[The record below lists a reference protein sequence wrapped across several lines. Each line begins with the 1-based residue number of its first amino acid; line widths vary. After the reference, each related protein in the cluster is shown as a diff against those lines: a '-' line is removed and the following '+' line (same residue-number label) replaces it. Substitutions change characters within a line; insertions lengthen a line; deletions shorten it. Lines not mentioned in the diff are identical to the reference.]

1 MEIKTLKSGTDLFRG
16 AISIR
21 EVAAI
26 LILGL
31 GVSAIGVLLPMFTA
45 RVFDLILPSRD
56 QKSLN
61 QAVLGMFLVVCALH
75 ATELLTVLLRL
86 RLHARLSQ
94 RWKSE
99 MMLRILSLPLSF
111 FNQYS
116 VGEVLT
122 RAGMT
127 DAEEERLLVSAFMG
141 AFSGILSISSL
152 GVLFYFDVRA
162 GLISFAVGGGILGVA
177 VLSGRHKLGL
187 ERSALVDT
195 TGLRSFLLQIF
206 GAITKVQS
214 AGAESQFFSKW
225 SASFQRRQDTRL
237 AMNRIGGASAASSA
251 IIPWCGLA
259 GFLILDGMSSGV
271 FFAMFTAFTLFVS
284 GMQSLASAIS
294 DWITVTPLLERARP
308 IFSASPEQVRAGREP
323 GELSGRIEFRSVS
336 FRYSPEGRWIFKD
349 VSFRIEPGQFAAVV
363 GASGSGKSTLLKLL
377 LGFEEPTS
385 GEILYDDQ
393 PLSQL
398 DLRAVRRQIGTVL
411 QRDYLTAGNI
421 YENIAAVR
429 PIPLEQ
435 AWEAAQIA
443 GLESDLKKLP
453 LGMHSFVTSGGR
465 GFSGGERQ
473 RVMIARAVAGKPRL
487 LFMDEATSALDNQI
501 QAEVMGH
508 LKKLGLTRVMI
519 AHRLSTI
526 RDADLVLSLEGQR
539 LDVKS
544 LLLR

>member
-1 MEIKTLKSGTDLFRG
+1 
-16 AISIR
+16 
-21 EVAAI
+21 
-26 LILGL
+26 
-31 GVSAIGVLLPMFTA
+31 
-45 RVFDLILPSRD
+45 
-56 QKSLN
+56 
-61 QAVLGMFLVVCALH
+61 
-75 ATELLTVLLRL
+75 
-86 RLHARLSQ
+86 
-94 RWKSE
+94 
-99 MMLRILSLPLSF
+99 
-111 FNQYS
+111 
-116 VGEVLT
+116 
-122 RAGMT
+122 
-127 DAEEERLLVSAFMG
+127 
-141 AFSGILSISSL
+141 
-152 GVLFYFDVRA
+152 
-162 GLISFAVGGGILGVA
+162 
-177 VLSGRHKLGL
+177 
-187 ERSALVDT
+187 
-195 TGLRSFLLQIF
+195 
-206 GAITKVQS
+206 
-214 AGAESQFFSKW
+214 
-225 SASFQRRQDTRL
+225 
-237 AMNRIGGASAASSA
+237 MNRIGGASAASSA